1 MKYTKNQSKKQ
12 IKPYRESIIKKRYN
26 ILLILCIGT
35 FLVLIIRLFYVQI
48 LLSDEYKMKLDKL
61 TNVKVYGQTAPRGRI
76 YDRYGRIIV
85 DNKPNKVIS
94 YKKQNVTTKEEI
106 EIAYQL
112 SNILDIN
119 YNISEL
125 NLKKFWLKLH
135 PLEGSNKIKEE
146 EWNDYKFR
154 HITASEIEKFK
165 IERITLEELNT
176 LTNQDKK
183 AAYIYYLM
191 NKGYSNE
198 EKIIK
203 NKNVSDQE
211 YALIVTSNIKGVEV
225 RLDWEREYVYGQT
238 FKSILGTVTNSSGLP
253 YELKDYY
260 LEKGYSLSDRVGSS
274 YLEYQYDDYLR
285 GKKDLYE
292 INKFGEKILIEEGS
306 KGNDLYLTI
315 DIELQRQIESILE
328 EEILKAKA
336 EKYTD
341 YYNRAYV
348 IVTNPNTGEIL
359 AMAGKQIVYDDN
371 NYKFYDYT
379 VGNITSPITVGSVI
393 KGASQATGYL
403 YGGLK
408 IGETRLD
415 KCVKIASTPLKCSW
429 KYLGNLDDINA
440 LKYSSNTYQFY
451 TAMKVAGLNYY
462 YNTPFK
468 VEETAFIKYRTTFN
482 MFGLGVKTGIDLP
495 IESSGQIGKNDNGGL
510 LLDFSIGQYDTYT
523 PIQLSQYIGSIATGY
538 RIKPYLLKEVKNNE
552 KTIFEN
558 KITIL
563 NTIELDYTY
572 LDRIRKGFISVMEY
586 GGTGAGYMLLKRFPA
601 GKTGTSQS
609 FIDTDLDGL
618 IDTETITN
626 TFVGYAP
633 YNNPTVT
640 FTVVSPDVSYPNRN
654 GEQSYVNRRIAKK
667 ISEAY
672 FTLYN

>member
-1 MKYTKNQSKKQ
+1 MKSTKKQKKQ
-12 IKPYRESIIKKRYN
+12 IKPYREAIIKKRYN
-26 ILLILCIGT
+26 VLLILVIVA
-35 FLVLIIRLFYVQI
+35 FLVLIIKLFYVQI
-48 LLSDEYKMKLDKL
+48 LSTDEYKLKLDKL
-61 TNVKVYGQTAPRGRI
+61 TNIKVYGATAPRGRI
-76 YDRYGRIIV
+76 YDRFGRIIV

-94 YKKQNVTTKEEI
+94 YKKQNATTKEEI
-106 EIAYQL
+106 EISYKL
-112 SNILDIN
+112 SNMIDLN
-119 YNISEL
+119 YNITDS
-125 NLKKFWLKLH
+125 NLRTFWLKLH
-135 PLEGSNKIKEE
+135 QEDGNNKITEE
-146 EWNDYKFR
+146 EWNEYKFR
-154 HITASEIEKFK
+154 HITASEIEKMK
-165 IERITLEELNT
+165 LDRITEEELNT
-176 LTNQDKK
+176 LTEQDKK
-183 AAYIYYLM
+183 ASYIYYLM
-191 NKGYSNE
+191 NKGYSSE

-203 NKNVSDQE
+203 NKNVTDEE
-211 YALIVTSNIKGVEV
+211 YALIAISNINGVEA
-225 RLDWEREYVYGQT
+225 RLDWEREYVYGTT

-274 YLEYQYDDYLR
+274 YLEYEYDDYLK

-292 INKFGEKILIEEGS
+292 INKFGEKVLIKEGS

-315 DIELQRQIESILE
+315 DIELQRQIEAILE
-328 EEILKAKA
+328 EEILKSKN

-341 YYNRAYV
+341 YYNRAFV

-359 AMAGKQIVYDDN
+359 AMAGKQIVYDND

-379 VGNITSPITVGSVI
+379 VGNITSPVTVGSVI

-408 IGETRLD
+408 IGETRTD

-429 KYLGNLDDINA
+429 KYLGTLDDIKA

-468 VEETAFIKYRTTFN
+468 IYENPFTKYRTTFN

-523 PIQLSQYIGSIATGY
+523 PLQLSQYVGSIATGY

-552 KTIFEN
+552 TTIFEN
-558 KITIL
+558 KTTVL
-563 NTIELDYTY
+563 NTIELDYSY

-586 GGTGAGYMLLKRFPA
+586 GGTGAGYMLLKRLPA

-609 FIDTDLDGL
+609 FLDTNLDGL

-640 FTVVSPDVSYPNRN
+640 FTVVSPDVAYPNSN
-654 GEQSYVNRRIAKK
+654 GDQSYVNRRIAKK
-667 ISEAY
+667 VSEAY
-672 FTLYN
+672 FNLYN

>member
-1 MKYTKNQSKKQ
+1 MKSIKKQKKQ
-12 IKPYRESIIKKRYN
+12 IKPYREAIIKKRYN
-26 ILLILCIGT
+26 VLLIIVIVA
-35 FLVLIIRLFYVQI
+35 FLVLTIKLFYVQI
-48 LLSDEYKMKLDKL
+48 LSTDEYKLKLDKL
-61 TNVKVYGQTAPRGRI
+61 TNIKVYGSTAPRGRI

-94 YKKQNVTTKEEI
+94 YKKQNTTEEEI
-106 EIAYQL
+106 EIAYTL
-112 SNILDIN
+112 SSMLDLN
-119 YNISEL
+119 YNITNS
-125 NLKKFWLKLH
+125 NLRTFWLKLH
-135 PLEGSNKIKEE
+135 KEDGNNKITEE
-146 EWNDYKFR
+146 EWNEYKFR
-154 HITASEIEKFK
+154 HITASEIEKLK
-165 IERITLEELNT
+165 LDRITEEELST
-176 LTNQDKK
+176 LTDQDRK
-183 AAYIYYLM
+183 ASYIYYLM
-191 NKGYSNE
+191 NKGYSSE

-203 NKNVSDQE
+203 NKNVTDSE
-211 YALIVTSNIKGVEV
+211 YALIALSNIKGVEV
-225 RLDWEREYVYGQT
+225 RLDWEREYVYGTT
-238 FKSILGTVTNSSGLP
+238 FKSILGTVTSSSGLP

-260 LEKGYSLSDRVGSS
+260 LEKGYDLNDRVGSS
-274 YLEYQYDDYLR
+274 YLEYEYDDYLR

-292 INKFGEKILIEEGS
+292 INKFGEKVLVEKGS

-315 DIELQRQIESILE
+315 DIELQKQIENILE
-328 EEILKAKA
+328 EEILKAKN

-341 YYNRAYV
+341 YYNRAFV

-359 AMAGKQIVYDDN
+359 AMAGKQIVYDND

-379 VGNITSPITVGSVI
+379 VGNVTAPVTVGSVI

-408 IGETRLD
+408 IGETRQD

-429 KYLGNLDDINA
+429 KYLGILDDIKA

-468 VEETAFIKYRTTFN
+468 IDETPFNKYRTTFN

-495 IESSGQIGKNDNGGL
+495 IESSGQKGKNDNGGL

-523 PIQLSQYIGSIATGY
+523 PLQLSQYVGSIATGY
-538 RIKPYLLKEVKNNE
+538 RIEPHLLKEVKNNE
-552 KTIFEN
+552 TTIFEN
-558 KITIL
+558 KTTVL

-572 LDRIRKGFISVMEY
+572 LDRIRKGFISVMES
-586 GGTGAGYMLLKRFPA
+586 GGTGAGYMSLKRLPA

-609 FIDTDLDGL
+609 FLDTNLDGL

-633 YNNPTVT
+633 YNNPEVT
-640 FTVVSPDVSYPNRN
+640 FTVVSPDVAYPNSN
-654 GEQSYVNRRIAKK
+654 GDQSYVNRRIAKK
-667 ISEAY
+667 VSEAY

>member
-1 MKYTKNQSKKQ
+1 MKSIKKQKKQ
-12 IKPYRESIIKKRYN
+12 IKPYREAIIKKRYN
-26 ILLILCIGT
+26 VLLIIVIVA
-35 FLVLIIRLFYVQI
+35 FLVLTIKLFYVQI
-48 LLSDEYKMKLDKL
+48 LSTDEYKLKLDKL
-61 TNVKVYGQTAPRGRI
+61 TNIKVYGSTAPRGRI

-94 YKKQNVTTKEEI
+94 YKKQNTTEEEI
-106 EIAYQL
+106 EIAYTL
-112 SNILDIN
+112 SSMLDLK
-119 YNISEL
+119 YNITDS
-125 NLKKFWLKLH
+125 NLRTFWLKLH
-135 PLEGSNKIKEE
+135 KEDGNNKITEE
-146 EWNDYKFR
+146 EWNEYKFR
-154 HITASEIEKFK
+154 HITASEIEKLK
-165 IERITLEELNT
+165 LDRITEEELST
-176 LTNQDKK
+176 LTDQDRK
-183 AAYIYYLM
+183 ASYIYYLM
-191 NKGYSNE
+191 NKGYSSE

-203 NKNVSDQE
+203 NKNVTDSE
-211 YALIVTSNIKGVEV
+211 YALIALSNIKGVEA
-225 RLDWEREYVYGQT
+225 RLDWEREYVYGTT
-238 FKSILGTVTNSSGLP
+238 FKSILGTVTSSSGLP

-260 LEKGYSLSDRVGSS
+260 LEKGYDLNDRVGSS
-274 YLEYQYDDYLR
+274 YLEYEYDDYLR

-292 INKFGEKILIEEGS
+292 INKFGEKVLVEKGS

-315 DIELQRQIESILE
+315 DIELQKQIENILE
-328 EEILKAKA
+328 EEILKAKN

-341 YYNRAYV
+341 YYNRAFV

-359 AMAGKQIVYDDN
+359 AMAGKQIVYDND

-379 VGNITSPITVGSVI
+379 VGNVTAPVTVGSVI

-408 IGETRLD
+408 IGETRQD

-429 KYLGNLDDINA
+429 KYLGILDDIKA

-468 VEETAFIKYRTTFN
+468 IDETPFNKYRTTFN

-523 PIQLSQYIGSIATGY
+523 PLQLSQYVGSIATGY
-538 RIKPYLLKEVKNNE
+538 RIEPHLLKEVKNNE
-552 KTIFEN
+552 TTIFEN
-558 KITIL
+558 KTTVL

-572 LDRIRKGFISVMEY
+572 LDRIRKGFISVMES
-586 GGTGAGYMLLKRFPA
+586 GGTGAGYMSLKRLPA

-609 FIDTDLDGL
+609 FLDTNLDGL

-633 YNNPTVT
+633 YNNPEVT
-640 FTVVSPDVSYPNRN
+640 FTVVSPDVAYPNSN
-654 GEQSYVNRRIAKK
+654 GDQSYVNRRIAKK
-667 ISEAY
+667 VSEAY